1 MQSENILRNAY
12 KLFKEKGYKK
22 TTTREISEAS
32 DINKGLLH
40 YYYNK
45 KEDII
50 FEMYSAFLN
59 SINDFIDSKNVCK
72 GDAFLYYATF
82 NIIFFRTVTS
92 REYFIKI
99 LNEIVEYRDLTRL
112 KIEKSTE
119 MLYGFLKDLEADM
132 MEYHL
137 LLAITVAVGA
147 AIMAIGGIV
156 LFIGSPWFATWF
168 TDDSEAIKKII
179 TALRIDTFAQIPLAV
194 SLIFAGALQGLGDT
208 KTPLY
213 STAIGMWG
221 IRIIGVYLLGIRLN
235 MDIAGIWLAILIDLT
250 IRAVFLTYKFRSK
263 TLRLKMHT

>member
-147 AIMAIGGIV
+147 EAELLLSVNDGRIKMTYDKVATTINKLLLIILKISEKEIV
-156 LFIGSPWFATWF
+156 KINN
-168 TDDSEAIKKII
+168 EALKI
-179 TALRIDTFAQIPLAV
+179 ADNIDIEE
-194 SLIFAGALQGLGDT
+194 IFHH
-208 KTPLY
+208 
-213 STAIGMWG
+213 
-221 IRIIGVYLLGIRLN
+221 
-235 MDIAGIWLAILIDLT
+235 
-250 IRAVFLTYKFRSK
+250 IRASNKWLED
-263 TLRLKMHT
+263 